1 MHATHQKLHPLTPSQ
16 DLTATLKRDH
26 EAVNKDNNFI
36 YNDLVP
42 DFGTLEPPG
51 KAILAK
57 PVQLS
62 CPAPNFV
69 DLFSSLMPLS
79 VNQAIGAYNGKKE
92 ALVNGELEK
101 LREATHALNEY
112 VVLPSHLHSCTPSLH
127 TLPSHVMQYYGSSD
141 MSRASSPSLLSL
153 SFSLSLPSSLH
164 SHTHTLTLS
173 HTHTQTLG

>member
-1 MHATHQKLHPLTPSQ
+1 MRVRGEDVKGEGGSVCGLREYCHIPRTLPPPHSQ
-16 DLTATLKRDH
+16 DLTVTLKRDH

-62 CPAPNFV
+62 SPAPNFV

-79 VNQAIGAYNGKKE
+79 VNQAIGAYDGKRE
-92 ALVNGELEK
+92 TLVNGELDK

-112 VVLPSHLHSCTPSLH
+112 VVSHSCTPSLH
-127 TLPSHVMQYYGSSD
+127 TLPSHPHFTPFTHVM
-141 MSRASSPSLLSL
+141 
-153 SFSLSLPSSLH
+153 
-164 SHTHTLTLS
+164 
-173 HTHTQTLG
+173 

>member
-1 MHATHQKLHPLTPSQ
+1 MKGEGGSVCGLREYCHIPRTLPPLHSQ
-16 DLTATLKRDH
+16 DLTVTLKRDH

-51 KAILAK
+51 KAVLAK

-62 CPAPNFV
+62 SPAPNFV

-79 VNQAIGAYNGKKE
+79 VNQAIGAYSGKKE
-92 ALVNGELEK
+92 ALVNGELDK

-112 VVLPSHLHSCTPSLH
+112 VVSHSCTPSLH
-127 TLPSHVMQYYGSSD
+127 TLPSHPHFTPFTHVM
-141 MSRASSPSLLSL
+141 
-153 SFSLSLPSSLH
+153 
-164 SHTHTLTLS
+164 
-173 HTHTQTLG
+173 